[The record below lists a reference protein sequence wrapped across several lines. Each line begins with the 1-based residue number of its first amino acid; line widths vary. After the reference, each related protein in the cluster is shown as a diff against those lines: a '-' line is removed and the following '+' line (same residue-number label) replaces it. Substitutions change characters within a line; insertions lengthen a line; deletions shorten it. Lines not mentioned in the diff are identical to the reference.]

1 MKKQL
6 LHFITILLILS
17 GLLSSCNIATAQSV
31 FKGILWVVPIDSSAL
46 PINGTTTGNEDL
58 NRIFEKFHV
67 EKYYFLDS
75 LAIGLNENVEIIYEI
90 QMNEEFAHLEWN
102 LNQELF
108 YCYQMR
114 ENLFKYVG
122 RPYYYDPQYGY
133 FNTILIPYF
142 DPSVLPCSPISSC
155 NEQLNAILE
164 NYNILNYFLD
174 YFVFH
179 GDTIIKLIV
188 ISCEYPEVVMLYK
201 ELISLKP
208 MVENFGISLAN
219 MIMPDIS
226 YPCEYIGISSE
237 NSPPLIVYPNPAT
250 DYIDISGISPQI
262 ITLYDL
268 QGRIVLSKTNTNYIE
283 IGHLPKG
290 LYFLHIFSDKG
301 DFFAQ
306 KLNKM

>member
-1 MKKQL
+1 M
-6 LHFITILLILS
+6 LILS

-46 PINGTTTGNEDL
+46 PIKGTTTGNEDL

-75 LAIGLNENVEIIYEI
+75 FSLYSNQVPVYYYEI
-90 QMNEEFAHLEWN
+90 CLEEEFAHLEYD
-102 LNQELF
+102 LLQELF
-108 YCYQMR
+108 FCYQKDR
-114 ENLFKYVG
+114 KLFSSVCSPTRHGTFINLFS
-122 RPYYYDPQYGY
+122 
-133 FNTILIPYF
+133 II
-142 DPSVLPCSPISSC
+142 DPSLAPCSSTRSC
-155 NEQLNAILE
+155 NEQINSILDRYE
-164 NYNILNYFLD
+164 VYGYLMITYISHEDTVKDILIACALTD
-174 YFVFH
+174 
-179 GDTIIKLIV
+179 IIA
-188 ISCEYPEVVMLYK
+188 LYK
-201 ELISLKP
+201 DILPLNDMFEIVNLNCWCQP
-208 MVENFGISLAN
+208 
-219 MIMPDIS
+219 PDIS

-268 QGRIVLSKTNTNYIE
+268 QGRIVLTKTNSNYIE